1 MGGGRED
8 RKEEEDQRV
17 LGFSASEIR
26 PPLTKLSSHRSK
38 ISYIHSRQ
46 VFRGGGGGVKRS
58 RKRQSKRRTREKL
71 HESKAAA
78 PSWKCP
84 SKESWKKVFS
94 FKATDIWLFSP
105 YEIPRERRLA
115 LSLISSAK
123 PRRTDWLQRER
134 ATCITERGND
144 SLFVAWLTNEAIQNR
159 ERISFHWPLDD
170 SRSRILSFI
179 LYSFEVSKT
188 IHPLLYYSTRYFKN

>member
-1 MGGGRED
+1 M
-8 RKEEEDQRV
+8 

-71 HESKAAA
+71 HESEAAA

-123 PRRTDWLQRER
+123 PRRTDCKGNEPRVLQKGEMIPSSSLGWQTKLFRT
-134 ATCITERGND
+134 ARGF
-144 SLFVAWLTNEAIQNR
+144 LFTGPWMIPDHVYY
-159 ERISFHWPLDD
+159 
-170 SRSRILSFI
+170 LSFI
-179 LYSFEVSKT
+179 RLNNKFLEQSIHFSIIQLDTSK
-188 IHPLLYYSTRYFKN
+188 IKRY